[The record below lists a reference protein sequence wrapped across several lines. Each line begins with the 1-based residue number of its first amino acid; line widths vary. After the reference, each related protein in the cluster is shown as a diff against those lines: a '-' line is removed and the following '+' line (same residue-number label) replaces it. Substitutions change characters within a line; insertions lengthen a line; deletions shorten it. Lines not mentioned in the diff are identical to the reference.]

1 MLDFDF
7 SLLDDKDFKED
18 SVREDIIAPLLK
30 ELGFESKKSKSG
42 LTLKR
47 SVALT
52 SDTYL
57 SSNKSK
63 KAKDLII
70 PDYVLYIDGKP
81 QCILDAKKPE
91 VNIRYKTKS
100 ERQAF
105 YYASNPQMKAPYYA
119 LCNGRTLILYQ
130 TSSQELILEIDLEN
144 ELEDKFEKL
153 RKYINTPIEDL
164 RQYNNPKNPKKPDEW
179 YLRRKLPRPIE
190 KPKKQSEFRYF
201 GCMAY
206 FTRQSWDIVAQN
218 IKNFTG
224 EKDIVFDPFGGT
236 GVTAIEAMMNN
247 RFGIHTDLNPLS
259 VFMTKALT
267 SKVDL
272 GDLYDLGEEIISE
285 FEKLKPKSEKE
296 AKAILKNAK
305 YYPNAIDKE
314 FGEMASVKKQEDI
327 LWIPKDE
334 ILPKGSD
341 VDSVLKLF
349 SPIQLVELAI
359 LRKLIMRKTVRKR
372 ELRYSLL
379 LAFYNTITMCNLTYH
394 ETWQRPGKGG
404 SCGIYNYYRYRIAP
418 RPTLFDA
425 ADIFKGK
432 LKRVIKGKQELDTS
446 PHYFYKSYF
455 EPLNETI
462 KDFKGSM
469 ISQRDDLNNVG
480 TKEDAING
488 KKFFQADATNLKEIE
503 DKSID
508 YIYTDPPYGAKI
520 PYLDLSTM
528 WNAWLD
534 FPVDKNLKEKECIEK
549 GSLDKTRDE
558 YYTLMK
564 ESLKEMYRVL
574 KFNRW
579 LSFVFQHQDPK
590 LWQLLV
596 DAAEEVGFEY
606 AGSVRQNNGQTTFKK
621 RQNPFSVL
629 SGQLIL
635 HFKKVDNP
643 KTRAREVLG
652 DLSYDMVLNDIEAT
666 IVKYNGAT
674 IEEIYGD
681 LTKRGL
687 ENGYLHLLA
696 KMGDNFLIFVNQNF
710 EYNMQDKKYRIKS
723 GTKFKGSSVPLED
736 RTRYFVV
743 SYLGRCEIEGRKAIF
758 DEICLEVLPLLK
770 NGVTPDNRFIKEI
783 LEEVATLNKKTGAW
797 RLKTS
802 EPKLFDDI

>member
-18 SVREDIIAPLLK
+18 SVREDIIVPLLK
-30 ELGFESKKSKSG
+30 ELGFESKKSKNG

-47 SVALT
+47 SVALK
-52 SDTYL
+52 SDTIIG
-57 SSNKSK
+57 SNKPIKSK
-63 KAKDLII
+63 ELII

-81 QCILDAKKPE
+81 QCVLDAKNPG
-91 VNIRYKTKS
+91 VNISSISKS

-105 YYASNPQMKAPYYA
+105 YYASNPQIKAPYYA

-130 TSSQELILEIDLEN
+130 TSTQELLLEIDLEN
-144 ELEDKFEKL
+144 ELDDKFEKL
-153 RKYINTPIEDL
+153 RRYLIAPVEDL
-164 RQYNNPKNPKKPDEW
+164 KKYNNPKNPKKSDEW
-179 YLRRKLPRPIE
+179 YLSRKLPKPID
-190 KPKKQSEFRYF
+190 KPQKQSEYRYY

-206 FTRQSWDIVAQN
+206 FTRQSWDIVTSN

-224 EKDIVFDPFGGT
+224 ERDIVLDPFGGS

-272 GDLYDLGEEIISE
+272 GDLYDFGEEIINE

-314 FGEMASVKKQEDI
+314 FGETANVKKQEDI

-341 VDSVLKLF
+341 VNSVLKLF
-349 SPIQLVELAI
+349 SPMQLVELAI
-359 LRKLIMRKTVRKR
+359 LRKLIIRKTVRKR
-372 ELRYSLL
+372 EMRYSLL
-379 LAFYNTITMCNLTYH
+379 LAFYNTITLINLTYH
-394 ETWQRPGKGG
+394 NTPKGG
-404 SCGIYNYYRYRIAP
+404 PASAVIRYYRYRIAP
-418 RPTLFDA
+418 KPDFLDTAKVYRQK
-425 ADIFKGK
+425 I
-432 LKRVIKGKQELDTS
+432 KRVIKGKQELDTT

-462 KDFKGSM
+462 KNFKGSM

-480 TKEDAING
+480 TKENAING
-488 KKFFQADATNLKEIE
+488 EKFFQADATNLKEIE

-534 FPVDKNLKEKECIEK
+534 FPVDKNLKAKECIEK
-549 GSLDKTRDE
+549 GSLDKSRDE

-696 KMGDNFLIFVNQNF
+696 KMADNFLIFVNQNF

-758 DEICLEVLPLLK
+758 DEICLEVIPLLK

>member
-18 SVREDIIAPLLK
+18 SVREDIIVPLLK
-30 ELGFESKKSKSG
+30 ELGFESKKSKNG

-47 SVALT
+47 SVALK
-52 SDTYL
+52 SDTIIG
-57 SSNKSK
+57 SNKPIKSK
-63 KAKDLII
+63 ELII
-70 PDYVLYIDGKP
+70 PDYVLYIDGEP
-81 QCILDAKKPE
+81 QCVLDAKAPT
-91 VNIRYKTKS
+91 VNISIRS
-100 ERQAF
+100 NAERQVF
-105 YYASNPQMKAPYYA
+105 YYAINKEIKAPFYA
-119 LCNGRTLILYQ
+119 ICNGKYFLIFN
-130 TSSQELILEIDLEN
+130 TSKQKICLEIDLEN
-144 ELEDKFEKL
+144 ELEDKFEELKL
-153 RKYINTPIEDL
+153 YLTDRDAEIITIIKS
-164 RQYNNPKNPKKPDEW
+164 PKNDDW
-179 YLRRKLPRPIE
+179 YLGRALPKPIDKPQKQQKL
-190 KPKKQSEFRYF
+190 RYF

-206 FTRQSWDIVAQN
+206 FTRQSWDIVASN

-224 EKDIVFDPFGGT
+224 ESDIVLDPFGGS

-272 GDLYDLGEEIISE
+272 GDLYDLGEEIINE

-314 FGEMASVKKQEDI
+314 FGETANVKKQEDI

-341 VDSVLKLF
+341 VNSVLKLF
-349 SPIQLVELAI
+349 SPMQLVELAI
-359 LRKLIMRKTVRKR
+359 LRKLIIRKTVRKR
-372 ELRYSLL
+372 EMRYSLL

-404 SCGIYNYYRYRIAP
+404 SCGIYNYYRYRVAP
-418 RPTLFDA
+418 KPTLFDT
-425 ADIFKGK
+425 ADIFKSK
-432 LKRVIKGKQELDTS
+432 LKRVFKGKQELEDS
-446 PHYFYKSYF
+446 LSFYKSYF

-462 KDFKGSM
+462 KNFKGSM

-480 TKEDAING
+480 TKENAING
-488 KKFFQADATNLKEIE
+488 EKFFQADATNLKEIE

-534 FPVDKNLKEKECIEK
+534 FPVDKNLKAKECIEK
-549 GSLDKTRDE
+549 GSLDKSRDE

-696 KMGDNFLIFVNQNF
+696 KMADNFLIFVNQNF

-758 DEICLEVLPLLK
+758 DEICLEVIPLLK

>member
-30 ELGFESKKSKSG
+30 ELGFESKKSKNG

-47 SVALT
+47 SVALN

-57 SSNKSK
+57 GSNKSI

-81 QCILDAKKPE
+81 QCILDAKKTD
-91 VNIRYKTKS
+91 VNISSKTKS

-105 YYASNPQMKAPYYA
+105 YYAINPQMQTPYYA

-130 TSSQELILEIDLEN
+130 TSNQELLLEIDLEN
-144 ELEDKFEKL
+144 ELDSQFLSL
-153 RKYINTPIEDL
+153 RKYLITPLEDL
-164 RQYNNPKNPKKPDEW
+164 KKYNDPKNPKKSDEW
-179 YLRRKLPRPIE
+179 YLSRKLPKTID
-190 KPKKQSEFRYF
+190 KPQKQSAYRYY

-206 FTRQSWDIVAQN
+206 FTRQSWDIVTRN
-218 IKNFTG
+218 IRNFTSEG
-224 EKDIVFDPFGGT
+224 DIVLDPFGGT

-247 RFGIHTDLNPLS
+247 RLGIHVDLNPLS
-259 VFMTKALT
+259 IFMAKALS

-272 GDLYDLGEEIISE
+272 GDLYDLGEEILSE
-285 FEKLKPKSEKE
+285 FEKLRPKNEKK
-296 AKAILKNAK
+296 AKEILKNAK
-305 YYPNAIDKE
+305 YYPNAIDRE
-314 FGEMASVKKQEDI
+314 FGSTATVKKQEEI

-341 VDSVLKLF
+341 VDTVLKLF
-349 SPIQLVELAI
+349 SPIQLSELAI
-359 LRKLIMRKTVRKR
+359 LRKLIMRKTATKR
-372 ELRYSLL
+372 EMRYSLL

-418 RPTLFDA
+418 KPTLFDT
-425 ADIFKGK
+425 ADIFNSK
-432 LKRVIKGKQELDTS
+432 LKRVIKGKQELQSS
-446 PHYFYKSYF
+446 PNYFYKSYF
-455 EPLNETI
+455 RPLNETI

-469 ISQRDDLNNVG
+469 ISQREDLNNVG
-480 TKEDAING
+480 TKENAIDG
-488 KKFFQADATNLKEIE
+488 DKIFQADATNLKEIK
-503 DKSID
+503 DKSVD

-520 PYLDLSTM
+520 PYLDLSVM

-534 FPVDKNLKEKECIEK
+534 FPVDKDLREKECIEK
-549 GSLDKTRDE
+549 GSLDKSRDE

-564 ESLKEMYRVL
+564 ESIREMYRVL

-606 AGSVRQNNGQTTFKK
+606 AGSVRQSNGQTTFKK

-696 KMGDNFLIFVNQNF
+696 KMSDNFLIFVNQNF
-710 EYNMQDKKYRIKS
+710 EYNLQDKKYYIKS

-736 RTRYFVV
+736 RARYFIV
-743 SYLGRCEIEGRKAIF
+743 SYLGRCEIERIKATF
-758 DEICLEVLPLLK
+758 DNICLEVIPLLK
-770 NGVTPDNRFIKEI
+770 NGITPDNKYIGDI
-783 LEEVATLNKKTGAW
+783 LKEVAVLNKKTGEW
-797 RLKTS
+797 KLKTN

>member
-30 ELGFESKKSKSG
+30 ELRFESKKSKNG

-47 SVALT
+47 SVALI

-57 SSNKSK
+57 GSSKSIKSK
-63 KAKDLII
+63 ELII

-81 QCILDAKKPE
+81 QCVLDAKNPG
-91 VNIRYKTKS
+91 VNISSISKS

-105 YYASNPQMKAPYYA
+105 YYASNPQIKAPYYA

-130 TSSQELILEIDLEN
+130 TSTQELLLEIDLEN
-144 ELEDKFEKL
+144 ELDDKFEKL
-153 RKYINTPIEDL
+153 RRYLIAPVEDL
-164 RQYNNPKNPKKPDEW
+164 KKYNNPKNPKKSDEW
-179 YLRRKLPRPIE
+179 YLSRKLPKPID
-190 KPKKQSEFRYF
+190 KPQKQSEYRYY

-206 FTRQSWDIVAQN
+206 FTRQSWDIVTSN

-224 EKDIVFDPFGGT
+224 ERDIVLDPFGGS

-272 GDLYDLGEEIISE
+272 GDLYDLGEEIINE

-314 FGEMASVKKQEDI
+314 FGETANVKKQEDI

-341 VDSVLKLF
+341 VNSVLKLF
-349 SPIQLVELAI
+349 SPMQLVELAI
-359 LRKLIMRKTVRKR
+359 LRKLIIRKTVRKR
-372 ELRYSLL
+372 EMRYSLL
-379 LAFYNTITMCNLTYH
+379 LAFYNTITLINLTYH
-394 ETWQRPGKGG
+394 NTPKGG
-404 SCGIYNYYRYRIAP
+404 PASAVIRYYRYRIAP
-418 RPTLFDA
+418 KPDFLDTAKVYRQK
-425 ADIFKGK
+425 I
-432 LKRVIKGKQELDTS
+432 KRVIKGKQELDTT

-462 KDFKGSM
+462 KNFKGSM

-480 TKEDAING
+480 TKENAING
-488 KKFFQADATNLKEIE
+488 EKFFQADATNLKEIE

-534 FPVDKNLKEKECIEK
+534 FPVDKNLKAKECIEK
-549 GSLDKTRDE
+549 GSLDKSRDE

-696 KMGDNFLIFVNQNF
+696 KMADNFLIFVNQNF

-758 DEICLEVLPLLK
+758 DEICLEVIPLLK

>member
-1 MLDFDF
+1 
-7 SLLDDKDFKED
+7 
-18 SVREDIIAPLLK
+18 
-30 ELGFESKKSKSG
+30 
-42 LTLKR
+42 
-47 SVALT
+47 
-52 SDTYL
+52 
-57 SSNKSK
+57 
-63 KAKDLII
+63 
-70 PDYVLYIDGKP
+70 
-81 QCILDAKKPE
+81 
-91 VNIRYKTKS
+91 
-100 ERQAF
+100 
-105 YYASNPQMKAPYYA
+105 
-119 LCNGRTLILYQ
+119 
-130 TSSQELILEIDLEN
+130 
-144 ELEDKFEKL
+144 
-153 RKYINTPIEDL
+153 
-164 RQYNNPKNPKKPDEW
+164 
-179 YLRRKLPRPIE
+179 
-190 KPKKQSEFRYF
+190 
-201 GCMAY
+201 MAY

-218 IKNFTG
+218 IKNFTAG
-224 EKDIVFDPFGGT
+224 GDIVLDPFGGT
-236 GVTAIEAMMNN
+236 GVTAIESMINN
-247 RFGIHTDLNPLS
+247 RLGIHTDLNPLS
-259 VFMTKALT
+259 IFMTKALT
-267 SKVDL
+267 SKVNL
-272 GDLYDLGEEIISE
+272 GDLYDLGEEILSE
-285 FEKLKPKSEKE
+285 FEKLKPKNEKE

-305 YYPNAIDKE
+305 YFPNAIDKE
-314 FGEMASVKKQEDI
+314 FGETAIVKKQEEI

-334 ILPKGSD
+334 ELPKGSD

-359 LRKLIMRKTVRKR
+359 LRKLIIRKTTKKK
-372 ELRYSLL
+372 EMRYSLL

-418 RPTLFDA
+418 KPTLFDT

-432 LKRVIKGKQELDTS
+432 LQRVFKGKLELESST
-446 PHYFYKSYF
+446 YFYDSYF
-455 EPLNETI
+455 EPLSETI
-462 KDFKGSM
+462 KNFKGSM

-480 TKEDAING
+480 TKENAING
-488 KKFFQADATNLKEIE
+488 EKFFQADATNLKEIN

-520 PYLDLSTM
+520 PYLDLSAM

-534 FPVDKNLKEKECIEK
+534 FPVDKSLKEKECIEK
-549 GSLDKTRDE
+549 GSLNKSRDE

-666 IVKYNGAT
+666 IVKYSGAT
-674 IEEIYGD
+674 IEELYGD

-736 RTRYFVV
+736 RTRYFIV

-758 DEICLEVLPLLK
+758 DEICLEVIPLLK
-770 NGVTPDNRFIKEI
+770 NGVTPDDRFIKEI
-783 LEEVATLNKKTGAW
+783 LEEVATLNKKTGGW
-797 RLKTS
+797 KLKTS

>member
-1 MLDFDF
+1 
-7 SLLDDKDFKED
+7 
-18 SVREDIIAPLLK
+18 
-30 ELGFESKKSKSG
+30 
-42 LTLKR
+42 
-47 SVALT
+47 
-52 SDTYL
+52 
-57 SSNKSK
+57 
-63 KAKDLII
+63 
-70 PDYVLYIDGKP
+70 
-81 QCILDAKKPE
+81 
-91 VNIRYKTKS
+91 
-100 ERQAF
+100 
-105 YYASNPQMKAPYYA
+105 
-119 LCNGRTLILYQ
+119 
-130 TSSQELILEIDLEN
+130 
-144 ELEDKFEKL
+144 
-153 RKYINTPIEDL
+153 
-164 RQYNNPKNPKKPDEW
+164 
-179 YLRRKLPRPIE
+179 
-190 KPKKQSEFRYF
+190 
-201 GCMAY
+201 
-206 FTRQSWDIVAQN
+206 
-218 IKNFTG
+218 
-224 EKDIVFDPFGGT
+224 
-236 GVTAIEAMMNN
+236 MMNN
-247 RFGIHTDLNPLS
+247 RFGIHVDLNPLS
-259 VFMTKALT
+259 IFMTKALT

-272 GDLYDLGEEIISE
+272 GDLYDLGEEILSE
-285 FEKLKPKSEKE
+285 FEKLKPKNEKE

-305 YYPNAIDKE
+305 YFPNAIDKE
-314 FGEMASVKKQEDI
+314 FGETASVKKQEEI

-334 ILPKGSD
+334 ELPKGSD

-349 SPIQLVELAI
+349 SPIQLSELAI
-359 LRKLIMRKTVRKR
+359 LRKLIIRKTTKKR
-372 ELRYSLL
+372 EMRYSLL

-418 RPTLFDA
+418 KPTLFDT

-432 LKRVIKGKQELDTS
+432 LQRVFKGKQELDYS
-446 PHYFYKSYF
+446 PYFYDSYF
-455 EPLNETI
+455 EPLSETI
-462 KDFKGSM
+462 KNFKGSM

-480 TKEDAING
+480 TKENAING
-488 KKFFQADATNLKEIE
+488 EKFFQADATNLKEIN

-520 PYLDLSTM
+520 PYLDLSAM

-534 FPVDKNLKEKECIEK
+534 FPVDKSLKEKECIEK
-549 GSLDKTRDE
+549 GSLNKSRDE

-674 IEEIYGD
+674 IEELYGD

-736 RTRYFVV
+736 RTRYFIV

-758 DEICLEVLPLLK
+758 DEICFEVIPLLK
-770 NGVTPDNRFIKEI
+770 NGVTPDDRFIKEI
-783 LEEVATLNKKTGAW
+783 LEEVATLNKKTGGW
-797 RLKTS
+797 KLKTS

>member
-7 SLLDDKDFKED
+7 SLLDNKEFKED

-30 ELGFESKKSKSG
+30 ELGFESKKSQEG

-47 SVALT
+47 SIKLT
-52 SDTYL
+52 SDTIL
-57 SSNKSK
+57 GSNKSIK
-63 KAKDLII
+63 SKDLII
-70 PDYVLYIDGKP
+70 PDYVLYIEGEV
-81 QCILDAKKPE
+81 QCILDAKAPTVKIDFYS
-91 VNIRYKTKS
+91 NA
-100 ERQAF
+100 ERQVF
-105 YYASNPQMKAPYYA
+105 YYAINKEMKAPFYA
-119 LCNGRTLILYQ
+119 LCNGKYFIIYNVAKQ
-130 TSSQELILEIDLEN
+130 KICLEIDLEN
-144 ELEDKFEKL
+144 ELEDKFEELKL
-153 RKYINTPIEDL
+153 YLTDNNAEIIKIINAPKSDDWYIG
-164 RQYNNPKNPKKPDEW
+164 
-179 YLRRKLPRPIE
+179 RKLPRPID
-190 KPKKQSEFRYF
+190 KPQKQQKFRYF

-206 FTRQSWDIVAQN
+206 FTRQSWDIVAHN

-224 EKDIVFDPFGGT
+224 KGDIVFDPFGGT
-236 GVTAIEAMMNN
+236 GVTAIEAMINN
-247 RFGIHTDLNPLS
+247 RLGIHTDLNPLS
-259 VFMTKALT
+259 IFMTKALT

-272 GDLYDLGEEIISE
+272 GDLYDLGEEILSE
-285 FEKLKPKSEKE
+285 FEKLKPKNEKE

-305 YYPNAIDKE
+305 YFPNAIDKE
-314 FGEMASVKKQEDI
+314 FGETASVKKQEEI

-334 ILPKGSD
+334 ELPKGSD

-349 SPIQLVELAI
+349 SPIQLSELAI
-359 LRKLIMRKTVRKR
+359 LRKLIIRKTTKKR
-372 ELRYSLL
+372 EMRYSLL

-418 RPTLFDA
+418 KPTLFDT

-432 LKRVIKGKQELDTS
+432 LQRVFKGKQELDYS
-446 PHYFYKSYF
+446 PYFYDSYF
-455 EPLNETI
+455 EPLSETI
-462 KDFKGSM
+462 KNFKGSM

-480 TKEDAING
+480 TKENAING
-488 KKFFQADATNLKEIE
+488 EKFFQADATNLKEIK

-520 PYLDLSTM
+520 PYLDLSAM

-534 FPVDKNLKEKECIEK
+534 FPVDKSLKEKECIEK
-549 GSLDKTRDE
+549 GSLNKSRDE

-674 IEEIYGD
+674 IEELYGD

-736 RTRYFVV
+736 RTRYFIV

-758 DEICLEVLPLLK
+758 DEICLEVIPLLK
-770 NGVTPDNRFIKEI
+770 NGVTPDDRFIKEI
-783 LEEVATLNKKTGAW
+783 LEEVATLNKKTGGW
-797 RLKTS
+797 KLKTS
-802 EPKLFDDI
+802 DPKLFDDI

>member
-18 SVREDIIAPLLK
+18 SVREEIIVPLLK
-30 ELGFESKKSKSG
+30 EVGFEAKKSIGG

-47 SVALT
+47 SVILK
-52 SDTYL
+52 SDTIL
-57 SSNKSK
+57 GSNKSIK
-63 KAKDLII
+63 SKDLII

-81 QCILDAKKPE
+81 QCVLDAKAPT
-91 VNIRYKTKS
+91 VNISARS
-100 ERQAF
+100 NAERQVF
-105 YYASNPQMKAPYYA
+105 YYAINKEMKAPFYA
-119 LCNGRTLILYQ
+119 ICNGKYFIIFN
-130 TSSQELILEIDLEN
+130 TSKQNICLEIDLEN
-144 ELEDKFEKL
+144 ELEDKFEELKL
-153 RKYINTPIEDL
+153 YLTDKDAEIKKIISS
-164 RQYNNPKNPKKPDEW
+164 PKNDDWYVGRTLPKPIDKP
-179 YLRRKLPRPIE
+179 LKQQKL
-190 KPKKQSEFRYF
+190 RYF

-224 EKDIVFDPFGGT
+224 IGDIVLDPFGGS
-236 GVTAIEAMMNN
+236 GVTAVESMMNN

-267 SKVDL
+267 SQVDL
-272 GDLYDLGEEIISE
+272 GDLYDLGEEIINE
-285 FEKLKPKSEKE
+285 FEKLKPKNEKE

-314 FGEMASVKKQEDI
+314 FGEIANVKKQEEI

-349 SPIQLVELAI
+349 SPTQLVELAI
-359 LRKLIMRKTVRKR
+359 LRRLIMRKTVRKR
-372 ELRYSLL
+372 EMRYSLL
-379 LAFYNTITMCNLTYH
+379 LAFYNTVTLINLTYH
-394 ETWQRPGKGG
+394 NTPSGG
-404 SCGIYNYYRYRIAP
+404 PASAVIRYYRYRIAP
-418 RPTLFDA
+418 KPDFLDTAKVYRQ
-425 ADIFKGK
+425 K
-432 LKRVIKGKQELDTS
+432 LQRVFKGKQELDYS
-446 PHYFYKSYF
+446 PYFYDSYF

-462 KDFKGSM
+462 KNFKGSM

-480 TKEDAING
+480 TKENVING
-488 KKFFQADATNLKEIE
+488 EKIFQADATNLKEIN

-549 GSLDKTRDE
+549 GSLDKSRDE

-674 IEEIYGD
+674 VEEIYGD

-696 KMGDNFLIFVNQNF
+696 KMADNFLIFVNQNF

-758 DEICLEVLPLLK
+758 DEICLEVIPLLK

>member
-7 SLLDDKDFKED
+7 SLLDNKDFKED

-30 ELGFESKKSKSG
+30 ELGFESKKSQEG

-47 SVALT
+47 SVKLT
-52 SDTYL
+52 SDTIL
-57 SSNKSK
+57 GSNKSIK
-63 KAKDLII
+63 SKDLII
-70 PDYVLYIDGKP
+70 PDYVLYIDGEP
-81 QCILDAKKPE
+81 HCVLDAKSPTVDINLYSKA
-91 VNIRYKTKS
+91 
-100 ERQAF
+100 ERQVF
-105 YYASNPQMKAPYYA
+105 YYAINNEMRVPFYA
-119 LCNGRTLILYQ
+119 LCNGKSIIVFYVAHQ
-130 TSSQELILEIDLEN
+130 KACLEIDLEN
-144 ELEDKFEKL
+144 ELEDKFEELKFYFTN
-153 RKYINTPIEDL
+153 KDAVIIKMVNA
-164 RQYNNPKNPKKPDEW
+164 PKNDDW
-179 YLRRKLPRPIE
+179 YIGRKLPRPVD
-190 KPKKQSEFRYF
+190 KPQKQQKLRYF

-224 EKDIVFDPFGGT
+224 KGDIVLDPFGGT
-236 GVTAIEAMMNN
+236 GVTAIEAMINN
-247 RFGIHTDLNPLS
+247 RLGIHTDLNPLS
-259 VFMTKALT
+259 IFMTKALT
-267 SKVDL
+267 SKVNL
-272 GDLYDLGEEIISE
+272 GDLYDLGEEILSE
-285 FEKLKPKSEKE
+285 FEKLKPKNEKE

-314 FGEMASVKKQEDI
+314 FGETASVKKQEEI

-349 SPIQLVELAI
+349 SPIQLSELAI
-359 LRKLIMRKTVRKR
+359 LRKLIIRKTTKKR

-418 RPTLFDA
+418 KPTIFDT

-432 LKRVIKGKQELDTS
+432 LQRVFKGKQELENST
-446 PHYFYKSYF
+446 YFYDAYF

-462 KDFKGSM
+462 KNFKGSM

-480 TKEDAING
+480 TKENAING
-488 KKFFQADATNLKEIE
+488 EKFFQADATNLKEIN

-520 PYLDLSTM
+520 PYLDLSAM

-534 FPVDKNLKEKECIEK
+534 FPVDKSLKEKECIEK
-549 GSLDKTRDE
+549 GSLNKSRDE

-674 IEEIYGD
+674 IEELYGD

-736 RTRYFVV
+736 RTRYFIV

-758 DEICLEVLPLLK
+758 DEICFEVIPLLK
-770 NGVTPDNRFIKEI
+770 NGVTPDDRFIKEI
-783 LEEVATLNKKTGAW
+783 LEEVATLNKKTGGW
-797 RLKTS
+797 KLKTS